1 MAPRD
6 TSGAVQPLRNVDTS
20 RVLVATQSAAT
31 PTTSRES
38 GDTIVAPA
46 LGVRPAPS
54 PVRATHASGRSA
66 QRAER
71 HSLSIAEHARTS
83 PQSSSVIPSA
93 RVATSMT
100 GAPSEGAS
108 SASVP
113 AATTAPQSAAPAA
126 NVPAG
131 NNSAVLD
138 ELRAIHA
145 EIDARKK
152 HMDSLTAALDSLK
165 RIPKPD

>member
-1 MAPRD
+1 
-6 TSGAVQPLRNVDTS
+6 
-20 RVLVATQSAAT
+20 
-31 PTTSRES
+31 
-38 GDTIVAPA
+38 
-46 LGVRPAPS
+46 
-54 PVRATHASGRSA
+54 
-66 QRAER
+66 
-71 HSLSIAEHARTS
+71 
-83 PQSSSVIPSA
+83 
-93 RVATSMT
+93 MT
-100 GAPSEGAS
+100 GAPSEGAG

-113 AATTAPQSAAPAA
+113 AATTAQQSAAPAA
-126 NVPAG
+126 TVPAN